1 MTVKCERGRR
11 RYILFE
17 VTEEVDR
24 HAIVR
29 VMPDL
34 PQLRIIYCGEGMAV
48 VRCTPEGKDDVISA
62 IESNF
67 PGSKSLRTSG
77 TLKSLRDRYGP
88 LGKGPKPARNKA
100 KVEMK

>member
-17 VTEEVDR
+17 VTEDVDR
-24 HAIVR
+24 HAIIR

-48 VRCTPEGKDDVISA
+48 VRCTPEGREKAISA
-62 IESNF
+62 VESNF
-67 PGSKSLRTSG
+67 PGSRSLKTSG
-77 TLKSLRDRYGP
+77 TLKSLREHYGP
-88 LGKGPKPARNKA
+88 LGKRPKPDRNKA